1 MQEFISGGYS
11 VPVLKISIFI
21 PVPYCLSYY
30 SVMVWFE
37 TKKCDAS
44 IVDLLVIQSVLLFS
58 TNFRIVFYFYEKSHW
73 NFNRKCIESIDD
85 FE

>member
-1 MQEFISGGYS
+1 
-11 VPVLKISIFI
+11 
-21 PVPYCLSYY
+21 
-30 SVMVWFE
+30 MVWFE

-44 IVDLLVIQSVLLFS
+44 IVDLLVIQGVLLFS